1 MRNDQS
7 ELPPRSDRHTSVRG
21 RKNKQTKE
29 KKSFA
34 KELFSTLLY
43 IAFLFGA
50 FFIIHRYLYAP
61 VVVDGDSM
69 EPTLSHG
76 DFLILNKYSDY
87 EQFDIVVFT
96 PPIEDETP
104 ENDEDNLFIK
114 RVIGVPGDVVEYRD
128 DSLFINGEDIEEDF
142 LEYSSESD
150 FFYSSGN
157 FSLETL
163 LGVTEVPA
171 GQYFVLGDNRFNSKD
186 SRDFGFI
193 DEESIVGQVSL
204 RYWPFE
210 KIGTID

>member
-21 RKNKQTKE
+21 RKNKQIKE

-186 SRDFGFI
+186 SRDFGFV

>member
-21 RKNKQTKE
+21 RKNKQIKE

-186 SRDFGFI
+186 SRDFGFVE
-193 DEESIVGQVSL
+193 EESIVGQVSL